1 MEGECG
7 RAKLDAL
14 SWSDPTVFI
23 LYTHANETLGDA
35 KTSLVGRII
44 RWLQRSR
51 CRVISDRPP
60 LDRLSSARSD
70 DAVLRDILDRQFLLL
85 PFSGEGDSVVKLV
98 MCGSDVLEQYM
109 RHPFTSSYLDKVIG
123 AYQTA
128 DGARENIREVF
139 EAHAGQAG
147 FHHVLTEIAL
157 LQLRKQAQNQ
167 NDLIVP
173 VALSG
178 ELPATYLKI
187 VDSCNV
193 VSKQKEEDISN
204 EHKLS
209 FKLLRQ
215 VYLQD
220 SSSTMDRA
228 KDIILPKLL
237 SATERIVEDRTTR
250 GRLAGSINNAAD
262 RKHENERMRILVM
275 LRTLPYLDR
284 KNRNSVPA
292 DNTCIW
298 ATNHPKLQAWQTAS
312 RLSVLWVSAN
322 PGCGKSVLARHL
334 IDTVFPAVSAT
345 ATIYYF
351 FFRDDSDD
359 QRTFINTLRCMLHQL
374 LLQDPTLITQAIV
387 EKFQTNNQLFYS
399 ESERWNVSLQSAIRN
414 HSQSESTSRLKFLI
428 PSRPCAI
435 IKTDFRD
442 MQSDLETIHLAG
454 QGEAELQHTVRE
466 MDIVIR
472 VRAREL

>member
-1 MEGECG
+1 
-7 RAKLDAL
+7 
-14 SWSDPTVFI
+14 
-23 LYTHANETLGDA
+23 
-35 KTSLVGRII
+35 
-44 RWLQRSR
+44 
-51 CRVISDRPP
+51 
-60 LDRLSSARSD
+60 
-70 DAVLRDILDRQFLLL
+70 
-85 PFSGEGDSVVKLV
+85 

-215 VYLQD
+215 VYPQD

-292 DNTCIW
+292 DNTYIW

-399 ESERWNVSLQSAIRN
+399 ESERWN
-414 HSQSESTSRLKFLI
+414 SESTSRLKFLI